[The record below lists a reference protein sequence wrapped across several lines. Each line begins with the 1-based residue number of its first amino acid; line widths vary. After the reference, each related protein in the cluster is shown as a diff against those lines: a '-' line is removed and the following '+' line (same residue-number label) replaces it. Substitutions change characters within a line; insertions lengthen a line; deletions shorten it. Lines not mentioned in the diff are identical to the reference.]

1 MKQIKHLFTKYIPT
15 IAFFGCILLI
25 WELVIRTGL
34 ISFHLLPKPSEM
46 TLALINNWDVI
57 FPHIIQTLTE
67 TIIGLILAI
76 IFGFITA
83 ILLDMSPWVKKVVY
97 PLIITSQTIPMIAL
111 APLLLLWFGF
121 GLTPK
126 IIIVILSCFFPITI
140 ATIGGFA
147 QIDKD
152 FTKLLQS
159 MNASYWQTLWFV
171 KLPGSLPQFFSGL
184 KIAATY
190 SVTGAIVGEYV
201 GGYQGLGIYMQEVAH
216 SHVISLVFAAITVTI
231 LLSLLLFF
239 LVMTIERIVIPW
251 NKVE

>member
-1 MKQIKHLFTKYIPT
+1 MKQIKHLFAKYIST
-15 IAFFGCILLI
+15 IAFFGSILLI
-25 WELVIRTGL
+25 WELVIRMGL
-34 ISFHLLPKPSEM
+34 ISFHLLPKPSE
-46 TLALINNWDVI
+46 TILALVTNWDVI
-57 FPHIIQTLTE
+57 LPHMIQTLIE

-76 IFGFITA
+76 LFGFITA
-83 ILLDMSPWVKKVVY
+83 ILLDMSTWVKKVIY

-121 GLTPK
+121 GLIPK
-126 IIIVILSCFFPITI
+126 VIIVVLSCFFPITV

-159 MNASYWQTLWFV
+159 MDASYWQTLWYI

-216 SHVISLVFAAITVTI
+216 SHVISLVFAAITVTV

-239 LVMTIERIVIPW
+239 LVMIIERITIPW
-251 NKVE
+251 SKY